1 LKKLLTNKKNRSG
14 YADDK
19 EVLYA
24 ECDFVE
30 FLNSADPHEYL
41 SGFNKFN
48 FDQQAEEL
56 IKDLKPPKDLKFICE
71 DLKTCG
77 RREFSELLKL
87 RYKYNVENQRK
98 MKE

>member
-1 LKKLLTNKKNRSG
+1 
-14 YADDK
+14 
-19 EVLYA
+19 
-24 ECDFVE
+24 
-30 FLNSADPHEYL
+30 
-41 SGFNKFN
+41 
-48 FDQQAEEL
+48 L